1 MSTNSTG
8 GSVAPDP
15 STPDLVAP
23 DLATPDLFG
32 SEQVITCHDAAT
44 GLRAVIAI
52 DNTTL
57 GPGFGGTRWRPYES
71 PEAAVIEAQRLA
83 AAMTL
88 KHACAD
94 LPYGGAKSV
103 IMADSPEPLQGDQRR
118 AALEAFGEF
127 VARTK
132 GAYIPGVDMG
142 TTPQDMRVIETRG
155 GRAFCDEV
163 DPGPYTAR
171 GVYAA
176 MRAGVRHAL
185 GRDMDGV
192 RVVVQG
198 TGHVGANLARFAAA
212 DGAVLSVADI
222 DTARATALAEE
233 LGATVIDPHEA
244 PYADTDVFAPCAVA
258 RVLTTDNASRIRA
271 TVVAGAA
278 NDTLDSAEAGE
289 ALRAAGVTVVPDFVA
304 NAGGVIQVHSG
315 VVGWDE
321 ETLSAALEKIGD
333 RVDGIL
339 SEAAE
344 RGITP
349 DQAARDRAAQRLD
362 QVTSRWASGGAG

>member
-1 MSTNSTG
+1 MSTASAGST
-8 GSVAPDP
+8 VAPDF
-15 STPDLVAP
+15 LAP
-23 DLATPDLFG
+23 DFFD
-32 SEQVITCHDAAT
+32 SEQVIACHDRAT

-57 GPGFGGTRWRPYES
+57 GPGFGGTRWRPYAS

-103 IMADSPEPLQGDQRR
+103 ILADGPAAPQGDERR
-118 AALEAFGEF
+118 AALLAFGEF
-127 VARTK
+127 VARTN

-142 TTPQDMRVIETRG
+142 TTPTDMRVIEERG

-185 GRDMDGV
+185 QRDMDGV

-198 TGHVGANLARFAAA
+198 TGQVGASLARFAAA
-212 DGAVLSVADI
+212 DGAILSVADI
-222 DTARATALAEE
+222 DGARAQALADE
-233 LGATVIDPHEA
+233 LGASVVDPHEA
-244 PYADTDVFAPCAVA
+244 PFTDTDVFAPCAVA
-258 RVLTTDNASRIRA
+258 RVLTADNASRVRA
-271 TVVAGAA
+271 QVVAGAA

-289 ALRAAGVTVVPDFVA
+289 ALRAAGITVVPDFVA
-304 NAGGVIQVHSG
+304 NAGGVIQVHAG

-321 ETLSAALEKIGD
+321 STLTEALEQIGG

-339 SEAAE
+339 AEAQE
-344 RGITP
+344 RGVTP
-349 DQAARDRAAQRLD
+349 EQTARDLAAQRL
-362 QVTSRWASGGAG
+362 TKAAN

>member
-1 MSTNSTG
+1 MSNNDTG
-8 GSVAPDP
+8 SSVAPDFF
-15 STPDLVAP
+15 D
-23 DLATPDLFG
+23 
-32 SEQVITCHDAAT
+32 SEQVITCHDEAT

-57 GPGFGGTRWRPYES
+57 GPGFGGTRWRPYAS

-88 KHACAD
+88 KHALAD

-103 IMADSPEPLQGDQRR
+103 ILADSPTALDGDERR
-118 AALEAFGEF
+118 AALLAFGEF
-127 VARTK
+127 VARTN

-142 TTPQDMRVIETRG
+142 TTPGDMRVIEERG

-176 MRAGVRHAL
+176 MRAGVEHAL
-185 GRDMDGV
+185 HRDMEGV

-198 TGHVGANLARFAAA
+198 TGSVGANLARFAAA
-212 DGAVLSVADI
+212 DGAILSVADI
-222 DTARATALAEE
+222 DRDRAQALADE
-233 LGATVIDPHEA
+233 LGATVIDPDDA
-244 PYADTDVFAPCAVA
+244 PYAECDVFAPCAVA

-271 TVVAGAA
+271 RIVAGAA

-289 ALRAAGVTVVPDFVA
+289 ALRAAGITVVPDFVA
-304 NAGGVIQVHSG
+304 NAGGVIQVHAG

-321 ETLSAALEKIGD
+321 DTLRAALERIGD
-333 RVDGIL
+333 RVRDIL
-339 SEAAE
+339 TEADS

-349 DQAARDRAAQRLD
+349 EQAARDRAAQRL
-362 QVTSRWASGGAG
+362 AGATNGQ

>member
-1 MSTNSTG
+1 MSTDSTG
-8 GSVAPDP
+8 SGV
-15 STPDLVAP
+15 TPE
-23 DLATPDLFG
+23 LFT
-32 SEQVITCHDAAT
+32 SEQVITCHDRTT

-57 GPGFGGTRWRPYES
+57 GPGFGGTRWRPYTS
-71 PEAAVIEAQRLA
+71 PGAAVVEAQRLA

-103 IMADSPEPLQGDQRR
+103 ILADSPVPLAGTERQ

-127 VARTK
+127 VARTN
-132 GAYIPGVDMG
+132 GSYIPGVDMG
-142 TTPQDMRVIETRG
+142 TTPEDMRVIETRG

-176 MRAGVRHAL
+176 MRAGVRHTL
-185 GRDMDGV
+185 DRGMDGV

-212 DGAVLSVADI
+212 DGAVLAVADI
-222 DTARATALAEE
+222 DTARAQALADE
-233 LGATVIDPHEA
+233 LGATVVDPQEA
-244 PYADTDVFAPCAVA
+244 PYAEADVFAPCAVA
-258 RVLTTDNASRIRA
+258 RVLTTENAGQIRA
-271 TVVAGAA
+271 RVVAGAA
-278 NDTLDSAEAGE
+278 NDTLDSAQAGE

-304 NAGGVIQVHSG
+304 NAGGVIQVHAG
-315 VVGWDE
+315 VAGWTEDQ
-321 ETLSAALEKIGD
+321 LSAALEQIGD
-333 RVDGIL
+333 RVTEIL
-339 SEAAE
+339 AEADE

-349 DQAARDRAAQRLD
+349 DQAARDRAAERL
-362 QVTSRWASGGAG
+362 AGAGR

>member
-1 MSTNSTG
+1 MSNDSRG
-8 GSVAPDP
+8 SSVA
-15 STPDLVAP
+15 
-23 DLATPDLFG
+23 PDLFG
-32 SEQVITCHDAAT
+32 SEQVITCRDDTT

-57 GPGFGGTRWRPYES
+57 GPGFGGTRWRPYAT
-71 PEAAVIEAQRLA
+71 PEEAVIEAQRLA

-103 IMADSPEPLQGDQRR
+103 ILADSPAPLRGEERR
-118 AALEAFGEF
+118 AALLAFGEF
-127 VARTK
+127 VARTN

-142 TTPQDMRVIETRG
+142 TTPEDMRIIETRG

-185 GRDMDGV
+185 GRDMAGV

-198 TGHVGANLARFAAA
+198 TGHVGANLARLAAT

-222 DTARATALAEE
+222 DADRAQALAEE
-233 LGATVIDPHEA
+233 LGATVVDPHEA

-258 RVLTTDNASRIRA
+258 RVLTTANADRIRA
-271 TVVAGAA
+271 RVVAGAA
-278 NDTLDSAEAGE
+278 NDTLDSPEAGE

-304 NAGGVIQVHSG
+304 NAGGVIQVHAG
-315 VVGWDE
+315 VVGWDAD
-321 ETLSAALEKIGD
+321 TLASALERIGE
-333 RVDGIL
+333 RVEEIL
-339 SEAAE
+339 TEAE
-344 RGITP
+344 HRGVTP
-349 DQAARDRAAQRLD
+349 DQAARDRAAQRLAAA
-362 QVTSRWASGGAG
+362 RKEH